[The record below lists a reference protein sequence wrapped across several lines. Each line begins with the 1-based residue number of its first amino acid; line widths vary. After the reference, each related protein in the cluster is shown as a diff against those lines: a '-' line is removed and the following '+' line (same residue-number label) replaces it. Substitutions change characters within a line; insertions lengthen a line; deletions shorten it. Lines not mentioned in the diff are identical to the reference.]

1 MPRFRSKNAG
11 GAVKMRGTQPLA
23 SQLAADAAGPALK
36 QGKSPHQRRALA
48 KEGGAGRK
56 RALGDDDDDG
66 EDDGAAAQHVPA
78 QVCDTAAR
86 AARRVCV
93 RRFSFLVVF
102 LLFPR
107 PPPALAR
114 ARGRRGVLRAGP
126 TRSTPAFL
134 AAVGAS
140 WGGTEY
146 LARSAW
152 REE

>member
-78 QVCDTAAR
+78 QVCDM
-86 AARRVCV
+86 AARRAPRLCAPVFV
-93 RRFSFLVVF
+93 SRRF

-114 ARGRRGVLRAGP
+114 ARATRCLACRTHPVHACIPCCGRCELG
-126 TRSTPAFL
+126 
-134 AAVGAS
+134 
-140 WGGTEY
+140 WD
-146 LARSAW
+146 
-152 REE
+152 